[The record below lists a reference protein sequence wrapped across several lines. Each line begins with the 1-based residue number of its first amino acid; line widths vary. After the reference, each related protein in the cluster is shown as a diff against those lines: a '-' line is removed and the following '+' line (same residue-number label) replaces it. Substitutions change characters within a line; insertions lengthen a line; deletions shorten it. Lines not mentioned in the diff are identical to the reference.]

1 MRVLK
6 VLLAAARAASPGV
19 SKGVSVQDRMH
30 QEGDRY
36 TAHAGANPG
45 TIDRGGGGVGD
56 FFTFF

>member
-1 MRVLK
+1 